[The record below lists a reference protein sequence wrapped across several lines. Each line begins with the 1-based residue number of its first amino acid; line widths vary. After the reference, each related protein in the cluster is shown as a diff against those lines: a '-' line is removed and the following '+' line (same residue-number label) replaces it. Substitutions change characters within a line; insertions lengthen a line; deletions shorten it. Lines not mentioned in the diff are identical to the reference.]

1 MMARRITIATLA
13 LLLTAAPLA
22 ASAQTYFTVR
32 VGGPGYYVRYGN
44 GPRYYR
50 HPRWRPHR
58 YWRPRPVYYAPRP
71 VYYAPVS
78 YAAYYGRA
86 PGGWYGWR
94 WRSRWW
100 HHRRWHEHHWMY
112 Y

>member
-1 MMARRITIATLA
+1 MMARRIIIATLA

-22 ASAQTYFTVR
+22 VSAQTYVNVR
-32 VGGPGYYVRYGN
+32 IGGPGYYVRYSN
-44 GPRYYR
+44 APRRYW
-50 HPRWRPHR
+50 HPRWYPHH
-58 YWRPRPVYYAPRP
+58 YWRRP

-86 PGGWYGWR
+86 PGGWYGYR
-94 WRSRWW
+94 WHQRWW
-100 HHRRWHEHHWMY
+100 HHRRWHERHWMY

>member
-22 ASAQTYFTVR
+22 VSAQTYVNVR
-32 VGGPGYYVRYGN
+32 VGGPGYYVRYSN
-44 GPRYYR
+44 APRRYY
-50 HPRWRPHR
+50 
-58 YWRPRPVYYAPRP
+58 RPRPVVYRP
-71 VYYAPVS
+71 AYPVS

-86 PGGWYGWR
+86 PGGWHGWR
-94 WRSRWW
+94 WHNRWW
-100 HHRRWHEHHWMY
+100 RHRRWHEHHWMY